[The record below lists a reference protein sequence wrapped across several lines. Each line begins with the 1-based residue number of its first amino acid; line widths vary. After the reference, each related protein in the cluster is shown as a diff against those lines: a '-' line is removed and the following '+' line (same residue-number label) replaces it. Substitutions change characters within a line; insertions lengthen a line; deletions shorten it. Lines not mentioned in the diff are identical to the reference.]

1 MSFVVELPLDQYH
14 RDAFAAFTPDVG
26 FHIGTARATAW
37 LSRLAYESD
46 PGKIDTMLAAWG
58 LSREASFA
66 SPARGLLPMA
76 STRGLVTSGRGATLV
91 VFSGTDALRLAN
103 WITDFNARLSPAGL
117 HRGFEA
123 AVDTVWPRL
132 LDIIGRS
139 GKCPLF
145 FAGHS
150 LGAALAVLAA
160 ERAAA
165 EGHLARG
172 VYAFGMPRVG
182 GAEFAARY
190 PLADTTYRLVHG
202 EDIVPSV
209 PPSKLGFRHVG
220 CLLRAPR
227 GGVFDGAPL
236 PAGGDD
242 PPFAASLVAGLKAA
256 LPEIGRGW
264 PQPPVRPG
272 PVGQYARFLPP
283 RYGDHL
289 PDRYC
294 RAFNRPA

>member
-14 RDAFAAFTPDVG
+14 RDAFAAFTPDAG

-76 STRGLVTSGRGATLV
+76 NTRGLVATGGGATLV
-91 VFSGTDALRLAN
+91 AFAGTDALRLAN

-123 AVDTVWPRL
+123 AVDTVWPQL
-132 LDIIGRS
+132 LDIIGHS
-139 GKCPLF
+139 GDRPLF

-165 EGHLARG
+165 EEILPVASMHSACRG
-172 VYAFGMPRVG
+172 S
-182 GAEFAARY
+182 AA
-190 PLADTTYRLVHG
+190 PN
-202 EDIVPSV
+202 
-209 PPSKLGFRHVG
+209 
-220 CLLRAPR
+220 
-227 GGVFDGAPL
+227 
-236 PAGGDD
+236 
-242 PPFAASLVAGLKAA
+242 
-256 LPEIGRGW
+256 
-264 PQPPVRPG
+264 
-272 PVGQYARFLPP
+272 LPP
-283 RYGDHL
+283 AIRSRIRPIGWCTV
-289 PDRYC
+289 RTSC
-294 RAFNRPA
+294 RRSRRQS